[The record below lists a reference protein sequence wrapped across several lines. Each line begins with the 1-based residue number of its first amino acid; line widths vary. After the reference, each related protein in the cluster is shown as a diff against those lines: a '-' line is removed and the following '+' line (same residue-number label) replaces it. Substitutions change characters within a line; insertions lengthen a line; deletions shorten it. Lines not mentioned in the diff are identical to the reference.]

1 MGDVHESAL
10 TRISGVSGAKIDHD
24 VAFRDLTTLRLGG
37 LPVAAVRCATVGAV
51 VEVVRILDDAGVP
64 LLIVGGGSNLVVAD
78 EPGDLVAVVI
88 EADDVVLGTSGHGLD
103 VDGATVEAEAGAVW
117 DDVVEMSVA
126 AGFGGLECLSGIP
139 GSAGATPVQNVGAY
153 GAEVSST
160 LEGVRLYDRRT
171 GVDEWVSP
179 ESLDLAYRYSNLK
192 FTARAVV
199 LAVRFRLTVDGLSAP
214 LRYGELA
221 KRLGVGPEEGASG
234 EARRPVAD
242 VREAVLALR
251 RGKGMV
257 LDDAD
262 HDTWSAGSFFT
273 NPIVGEA
280 EVENVRERVAATC
293 GDDVAQSMPSDGYE
307 VIVVDDDAV
316 LPGREAVSGV
326 ADRAGRLPQGASGGG
341 CPGAAVDQ
349 AHAGADQPRRR
360 HRRRPDRPGPR
371 DPRRRPR
378 CLRRFA
384 GARARVDRRRAG
396 LAGGAPAALGIA
408 GRPRGWGD
416 GAPKSRHRNPDI
428 SAPDSVF
435 VANPDIN
442 TPKGAG

>member
-37 LPVAAVRCATVGAV
+37 RPVAAVRCATVGAV

-221 KRLGVGPEEGASG
+221 KRLGVGPEEGVSGEARRPVDGLSAPLRYGELAKRLGVGPEEGASG

-293 GDDVAQSMPSDGYE
+293 GDDVAQSMPSY
-307 VIVVDDDAV
+307 
-316 LPGREAVSGV
+316 PGGKLSAAWLIE
-326 ADRAGRLPQGASGGG
+326 RAGFPKGH
-341 CPGAAVDQ
+341 PGE
-349 AHAGADQPRRR
+349 
-360 HRRRPDRPGPR
+360 
-371 DPRRRPR
+371 
-378 CLRRFA
+378 
-384 GARARVDRRRAG
+384 
-396 LAGGAPAALGIA
+396 GAPARLSTKHTLALTNRGDATAADLIA
-408 GRPRGWGD
+408 LAREIRD
-416 GAPKSRHRNPDI
+416 GVRDAFGVSLVPEPVWI
-428 SAPDSVF
+428 
-435 VANPDIN
+435 
-442 TPKGAG
+442 GAELD

>member
-37 LPVAAVRCATVGAV
+37 RPVAAVRCATVGAV

-221 KRLGVGPEEGASG
+221 KRLGVGPEEGASV

-280 EVENVRERVAATC
+280 EVESVRERVAATC
-293 GDDVAQSMPSDGYE
+293 GDDVAQSMPSY
-307 VIVVDDDAV
+307 
-316 LPGREAVSGV
+316 PGGKLSAAWLIE
-326 ADRAGRLPQGASGGG
+326 RAGFPKGH
-341 CPGAAVDQ
+341 PGE
-349 AHAGADQPRRR
+349 
-360 HRRRPDRPGPR
+360 
-371 DPRRRPR
+371 
-378 CLRRFA
+378 
-384 GARARVDRRRAG
+384 
-396 LAGGAPAALGIA
+396 GAPARLSTKHTLALTNRGDATAADLIA
-408 GRPRGWGD
+408 LAREIRD
-416 GAPKSRHRNPDI
+416 GVRDAFGVSLVPEPVWI
-428 SAPDSVF
+428 
-435 VANPDIN
+435 
-442 TPKGAG
+442 GAELD

>member
-24 VAFRDLTTLRLGG
+24 VAFRGLTTLRLGG
-37 LPVAAVRCATVGAV
+37 RPVAAVRCATVDAV
-51 VEVVRILDDAGVP
+51 VEVVRILDDSGVP

-293 GDDVAQSMPSDGYE
+293 GDDVAQSMPSY
-307 VIVVDDDAV
+307 
-316 LPGREAVSGV
+316 PGGKLSAAWLIE
-326 ADRAGRLPQGASGGG
+326 RAGFPKGH
-341 CPGAAVDQ
+341 PGE
-349 AHAGADQPRRR
+349 
-360 HRRRPDRPGPR
+360 
-371 DPRRRPR
+371 
-378 CLRRFA
+378 
-384 GARARVDRRRAG
+384 
-396 LAGGAPAALGIA
+396 GAPARLSTKHTLALTNRGDATAADLIA
-408 GRPRGWGD
+408 LAREIRD
-416 GAPKSRHRNPDI
+416 GVRDAFGVSLVPEPVWI
-428 SAPDSVF
+428 
-435 VANPDIN
+435 
-442 TPKGAG
+442 GAELD

>member
-37 LPVAAVRCATVGAV
+37 RPVAAVRCATVGAV

-251 RGKGMV
+251 RGKGLV

-293 GDDVAQSMPSDGYE
+293 GDDVAQSMPSY
-307 VIVVDDDAV
+307 
-316 LPGREAVSGV
+316 PGGKLSAAWLIE
-326 ADRAGRLPQGASGGG
+326 RAGFPKGH
-341 CPGAAVDQ
+341 PGE
-349 AHAGADQPRRR
+349 
-360 HRRRPDRPGPR
+360 
-371 DPRRRPR
+371 
-378 CLRRFA
+378 
-384 GARARVDRRRAG
+384 
-396 LAGGAPAALGIA
+396 GAPARLSTKHTLALTNRGDATAADLIA
-408 GRPRGWGD
+408 LAREIRD
-416 GAPKSRHRNPDI
+416 GVRDAFGVSLVPEPVWI
-428 SAPDSVF
+428 
-435 VANPDIN
+435 
-442 TPKGAG
+442 GAELD

>member
-37 LPVAAVRCATVGAV
+37 RPVATVRCATVGAV

-293 GDDVAQSMPSDGYE
+293 GDDVAQSMPSY
-307 VIVVDDDAV
+307 
-316 LPGREAVSGV
+316 PGGKLSAAWLIE
-326 ADRAGRLPQGASGGG
+326 RAGFPKGH
-341 CPGAAVDQ
+341 PGE
-349 AHAGADQPRRR
+349 
-360 HRRRPDRPGPR
+360 
-371 DPRRRPR
+371 
-378 CLRRFA
+378 
-384 GARARVDRRRAG
+384 
-396 LAGGAPAALGIA
+396 GAPARLSTKHTLALTNRGDATAADLIA
-408 GRPRGWGD
+408 LAREIRD
-416 GAPKSRHRNPDI
+416 GVRDAFGVSLVPEPVWI
-428 SAPDSVF
+428 
-435 VANPDIN
+435 
-442 TPKGAG
+442 GAELD

>member
-37 LPVAAVRCATVGAV
+37 KPAAAVRCATVDAV
-51 VEVVRILDDAGVP
+51 VEVVRELDGAGVP

-293 GDDVAQSMPSDGYE
+293 GDDVAQSMPSY
-307 VIVVDDDAV
+307 
-316 LPGREAVSGV
+316 PGGKLSAAWLIE
-326 ADRAGRLPQGASGGG
+326 RAGFPKGH
-341 CPGAAVDQ
+341 PGE
-349 AHAGADQPRRR
+349 
-360 HRRRPDRPGPR
+360 
-371 DPRRRPR
+371 
-378 CLRRFA
+378 
-384 GARARVDRRRAG
+384 
-396 LAGGAPAALGIA
+396 GAPARLSTKHTLALTNRGDATAADLIA
-408 GRPRGWGD
+408 LAREIRD
-416 GAPKSRHRNPDI
+416 GVRDAFGVSLVPEPVWI
-428 SAPDSVF
+428 
-435 VANPDIN
+435 
-442 TPKGAG
+442 GAELD

>member
-1 MGDVHESAL
+1 
-10 TRISGVSGAKIDHD
+10 
-24 VAFRDLTTLRLGG
+24 
-37 LPVAAVRCATVGAV
+37 
-51 VEVVRILDDAGVP
+51 
-64 LLIVGGGSNLVVAD
+64 
-78 EPGDLVAVVI
+78 
-88 EADDVVLGTSGHGLD
+88 
-103 VDGATVEAEAGAVW
+103 
-117 DDVVEMSVA
+117 VEMSVA

-171 GVDEWVSP
+171 GADEWVSP
-179 ESLDLAYRYSNLK
+179 ESLELAYRFSNLK

-280 EVENVRERVAATC
+280 EVEGVRERVASAC
-293 GDDVAQSMPSDGYE
+293 GAEVAESMPSY
-307 VIVVDDDAV
+307 
-316 LPGREAVSGV
+316 PGGKLSAAWLIE
-326 ADRAGRLPQGASGGG
+326 RAGFPKGH
-341 CPGAAVDQ
+341 PGE
-349 AHAGADQPRRR
+349 
-360 HRRRPDRPGPR
+360 
-371 DPRRRPR
+371 
-378 CLRRFA
+378 
-384 GARARVDRRRAG
+384 
-396 LAGGAPAALGIA
+396 GAPARLSTKHTLALTNRGMATSADLIA
-408 GRPRGWGD
+408 LAREIRD
-416 GAPKSRHRNPDI
+416 GVRDAFGVTLVPEPVWI
-428 SAPDSVF
+428 
-435 VANPDIN
+435 
-442 TPKGAG
+442 GAELD

>member
-37 LPVAAVRCATVGAV
+37 RPVAAVRCATVGAV

-221 KRLGVGPEEGASG
+221 KRLGVGPEEGVSG

-280 EVENVRERVAATC
+280 EVESVRERVAATC
-293 GDDVAQSMPSDGYE
+293 GDDVAQSMPSY
-307 VIVVDDDAV
+307 
-316 LPGREAVSGV
+316 PGGKLSAAWLIE
-326 ADRAGRLPQGASGGG
+326 RAGFPKGH
-341 CPGAAVDQ
+341 PGE
-349 AHAGADQPRRR
+349 
-360 HRRRPDRPGPR
+360 
-371 DPRRRPR
+371 
-378 CLRRFA
+378 
-384 GARARVDRRRAG
+384 
-396 LAGGAPAALGIA
+396 GAPARLSTKHTLALTNRGDATAADLIA
-408 GRPRGWGD
+408 LAREIRD
-416 GAPKSRHRNPDI
+416 GVRDAFGVSLVPEPVWI
-428 SAPDSVF
+428 
-435 VANPDIN
+435 
-442 TPKGAG
+442 GAELD

>member
-37 LPVAAVRCATVGAV
+37 RPVAAVRCATVGAV

-103 VDGATVEAEAGAVW
+103 VDGATVEVEAGAVW

-293 GDDVAQSMPSDGYE
+293 GDDVAQSMPSY
-307 VIVVDDDAV
+307 
-316 LPGREAVSGV
+316 PGGKLSAAWLIE
-326 ADRAGRLPQGASGGG
+326 RAGFPKGH
-341 CPGAAVDQ
+341 PGE
-349 AHAGADQPRRR
+349 
-360 HRRRPDRPGPR
+360 
-371 DPRRRPR
+371 
-378 CLRRFA
+378 
-384 GARARVDRRRAG
+384 
-396 LAGGAPAALGIA
+396 GAPARLSTKHTLALTNRGDATAADLIA
-408 GRPRGWGD
+408 LAREIRD
-416 GAPKSRHRNPDI
+416 GVRDAFGVSLVPEPVWI
-428 SAPDSVF
+428 
-435 VANPDIN
+435 
-442 TPKGAG
+442 GAELD

>member
-37 LPVAAVRCATVGAV
+37 RPVAAVRCATVGAV

-293 GDDVAQSMPSDGYE
+293 GDDVAQSMPSY
-307 VIVVDDDAV
+307 
-316 LPGREAVSGV
+316 PGGKLSAAWLIE
-326 ADRAGRLPQGASGGG
+326 RAGFPKGH
-341 CPGAAVDQ
+341 PGE
-349 AHAGADQPRRR
+349 
-360 HRRRPDRPGPR
+360 
-371 DPRRRPR
+371 
-378 CLRRFA
+378 
-384 GARARVDRRRAG
+384 
-396 LAGGAPAALGIA
+396 GAPARLSTKHTLALTNRGDATAADLIA
-408 GRPRGWGD
+408 LAREIRD
-416 GAPKSRHRNPDI
+416 GVRDAFGVSLVPEPVWI
-428 SAPDSVF
+428 
-435 VANPDIN
+435 
-442 TPKGAG
+442 GAELD

>member
-37 LPVAAVRCATVGAV
+37 RPVAAVRCATVGAV
-51 VEVVRILDDAGVP
+51 VEVVRILEDAGVP

-293 GDDVAQSMPSDGYE
+293 GDDVAQSMPSY
-307 VIVVDDDAV
+307 
-316 LPGREAVSGV
+316 PGGKLSAAWLIE
-326 ADRAGRLPQGASGGG
+326 RAGFPKGH
-341 CPGAAVDQ
+341 PGE
-349 AHAGADQPRRR
+349 
-360 HRRRPDRPGPR
+360 
-371 DPRRRPR
+371 
-378 CLRRFA
+378 
-384 GARARVDRRRAG
+384 
-396 LAGGAPAALGIA
+396 GAPARLSTKHTLALTNRGDATAADLIA
-408 GRPRGWGD
+408 LAREIRD
-416 GAPKSRHRNPDI
+416 GVRDAFGVSLVPEPVWI
-428 SAPDSVF
+428 
-435 VANPDIN
+435 
-442 TPKGAG
+442 GAELD